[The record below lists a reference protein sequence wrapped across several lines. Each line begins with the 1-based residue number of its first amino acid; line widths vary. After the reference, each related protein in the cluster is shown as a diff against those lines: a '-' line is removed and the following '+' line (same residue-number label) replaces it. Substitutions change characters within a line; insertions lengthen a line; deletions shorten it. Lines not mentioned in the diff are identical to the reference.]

1 MLNIALLSA
10 LNRPDELAL
19 HLPGAIR
26 NGVTKAEIQELMRHT
41 SMYASMPAA
50 VSSFKIAERVLKD
63 MDDEPK
69 RKSKI

>member
-19 HLPGAIR
+19 HLRWAIR
-26 NGVTKAEIQELMRHT
+26 NGVTKAEIQEVMLHT
-41 SMYASMPAA
+41 LMYAGMPAA
-50 VSSFKIAERVLKD
+50 VSSFNIAQRVLKD
-63 MDDEPK
+63 MDDQPK